1 MDSFMKLTVHNY
13 LDDERLT
20 LSHSAATLELG
31 RDLAHAALSNLGW
44 QKPSV
49 SFNKRLFALKH
60 DRLYQFSVSPPQ
72 VGTPAPRTHVLKDW
86 GVPPGDEETLTLEA
100 LEEFIHPK
108 LEAPCAR
115 PTQKRPA
122 PQDSRPDVRDSQS
135 RQTTRPST
143 YEVCLEP
150 PTKRPRHD
158 TASISNLIPQVLIIC
173 SVYLHPAY
181 DLQPHYVPGPSVG
194 FRPLDSE
201 HLRPYRKTQPS
212 LIAPFDLASA
222 KLFLS
227 ASCNRAAWLIPV
239 RGVLPWDD
247 ATCATIL
254 EPPQT
259 PQGDDT
265 PLLPSGPAPLRDGIS
280 RITWTHHSVV
290 HFWQFLIS
298 IQQAENL
305 GSISIGF
312 HSAPSDTAFTL
323 DSALGLT
330 AGSGNRPVQPA
341 QAGRSSD
348 LSDGLS
354 DQVRH
359 AQLEATDFIKVYHDT
374 KYSFYLRNILDA
386 YMYIPGETASE
397 ERHPADCEIAGLTTK
412 IRLLRLARLVIVD
425 DRSRAVLLS

>member
-1 MDSFMKLTVHNY
+1 MQPCLISDGK
-13 LDDERLT
+13 
-20 LSHSAATLELG
+20 
-31 RDLAHAALSNLGW
+31 
-44 QKPSV
+44 KPSV
-49 SFNKRLFALKH
+49 SFNKRLFAALKH

-72 VGTPAPRTHVLKDW
+72 VDTPAPRTHVLKDW
-86 GVPPGDEETLTLEA
+86 GVPPSDEEALALEA
-100 LEEFIHPK
+100 LEEFIHPN

-115 PTQKRPA
+115 PARKRPA
-122 PQDSRPDVRDSQS
+122 PQDSRPDIRDSQS
-135 RQTTRPST
+135 RQTAHSST
-143 YEVCLEP
+143 YEVSLEP
-150 PTKRPRHD
+150 PTKRPRYD
-158 TASISNLIPQVLIIC
+158 IASISNLIPQVLRIC
-173 SVYLHPAY
+173 SVYLHP
-181 DLQPHYVPGPSVG
+181 G
-194 FRPLDSE
+194 
-201 HLRPYRKTQPS
+201 LRFAAS
-212 LIAPFDLASA
+212 LCP
-222 KLFLS
+222 
-227 ASCNRAAWLIPV
+227 RAAWLIPV

-254 EPPQT
+254 EPPQV

-265 PLLPSGPAPLRDGIS
+265 PPLPSGPAPLRDGIS
-280 RITWTHHSVV
+280 RITWTHHSIV

-312 HSAPSDTAFTL
+312 HSAPSDAAFTL

-341 QAGRSSD
+341 QAGRSAD

-374 KYSFYLRNILDA
+374 KYSFHLRNILDA
-386 YMYIPGETASE
+386 YMYIPGEAALE
-397 ERHPADCEIAGLTTK
+397 RRHPSDCEIAGLMTK
-412 IRLLRLARLVIVD
+412 IRLLKLARLVIFD